1 MATPDLDTVRAFFA
15 RAPFVVD
22 IGMQAEAVGED
33 EITTAIAVEARHLQ
47 HSGVVHAGVIA
58 TMADHTAGAAAQMM
72 AAEGELILT
81 AEMKL
86 SLLRAA
92 QGERLRCRAKVLKPG
107 RRVSFVEADVWCIA
121 GGRETHVARFS
132 ATMAVVPMPPQAAA

>member
-1 MATPDLDTVRAFFA
+1 MAIPDLDTVRGFFA

-22 IGMQAEAVGED
+22 VGMQVEAVGD
-33 EITTAIAVEARHLQ
+33 GEITTSIAIERRHLQ
-47 HSGVVHAGVIA
+47 HSGQVHAGVMA
-58 TMADHTAGAAAQMM
+58 TMADHTSGAAAQMM

-92 QGERLRCRAKVLKPG
+92 KGERLVCHAKVLKPG
-107 RRVSFVEADVWCIA
+107 RRVSFVEADVWCRA
-121 GGRETHVARFS
+121 SDGSEQHVARFS
-132 ATMAVVPMPPQAAA
+132 ATMAVVPMPSQGA

>member
-1 MATPDLDTVRAFFA
+1 MAIPDLDTVRSFFA

-22 IGMQAEAVGED
+22 VGMQVEAVGD
-33 EITTAIAVEARHLQ
+33 GGITTSIAIERRHLQ
-47 HSGVVHAGVIA
+47 HSGQVHAGVIA

-72 AAEGELILT
+72 AAKGELILT

-92 QGERLRCRAKVLKPG
+92 KGERLVCRARVLKPG
-107 RRVSFVEADVWCIA
+107 RRVSFVEADVWCHA
-121 GGRETHVARFS
+121 GASAQHVARFS
-132 ATMAVVPMPPQAAA
+132 ATMAVVPMPPQAA

>member
-1 MATPDLDTVRAFFA
+1 MAIPDLDTVRAFFA
-15 RAPFVVD
+15 RAPFVADV
-22 IGMQAEAVGED
+22 GLQAESVGD
-33 EITTAIAVEARHLQ
+33 GEITTSIAIERRHLQ

-58 TMADHTAGAAAQMM
+58 TMADHTSGAAAQML

-92 QGERLRCRAKVLKPG
+92 QGERLVCRAKVLKPG
-107 RRVSFVEADVWCIA
+107 RRVSFVEADVWCVA
-121 GGRETHVARFS
+121 GDSEQHVARFS
-132 ATMAVVPMPPQAAA
+132 ATMAVVPPRAA